1 MISNQVSAEAMR
13 GQLQAAK
20 SMLESGKAQGV
31 RLRHIK
37 DSGEPNYAMR
47 KFAADNIFG
56 DELRTEISAFRED
69 DSSYPRVCSKP
80 FNRCVLHPKAVVLN
94 YTKG

>member
-56 DELRTEISAFRED
+56 DELRTERELSLSRRRLLVSQGLLQTLQSLCTTPK
-69 DSSYPRVCSKP
+69 SSCPQLY
-80 FNRCVLHPKAVVLN
+80 
-94 YTKG
+94 